1 VLLAPF
7 PVIINQM
14 NLQIDKLT
22 SHLQQNHHSKM
33 MNLLRRLV
41 EVESPTSEPERQ
53 APVFDILEEAFS
65 NLCYAV
71 ERLPGNHSGG
81 QLAAW
86 SRRDVEPLS
95 AESKTPFQL
104 LLGHCDTVWP
114 VGTLEK
120 MPFRIE
126 DGRIMG
132 PGVYDMKGGLVQM
145 IMALD
150 ALQALNLQP
159 AIMPLICVNSDE
171 ETGSRES
178 RPLIGRLARK
188 ASRAFILEPA
198 LGLDGKLKTRRKG
211 VGLFLVNVQGQAAH
225 AGLDP
230 DKGVSA
236 ILELSYVI
244 QKLHALNNPAE
255 GVRVNVGVINGG
267 TQPNVIAPSSSAEID
282 VRVPN
287 QESAEG
293 IEKAIQRITPELKG
307 TTIQMT
313 GGFNRLPMEKTEA
326 NERLW
331 KLAEDKGRELN
342 LSLQEGM
349 AGGGSDGNT
358 TSLYTATLDGLGAVG
373 DGAHANHEFLFID
386 KMVERSA
393 LLALLL
399 MAP

>member
-1 VLLAPF
+1 
-7 PVIINQM
+7 
-14 NLQIDKLT
+14 
-22 SHLQQNHHSKM
+22 
-33 MNLLRRLV
+33 
-41 EVESPTSEPERQ
+41 
-53 APVFDILEEAFS
+53 
-65 NLCYAV
+65 
-71 ERLPGNHSGG
+71 
-81 QLAAW
+81 
-86 SRRDVEPLS
+86 
-95 AESKTPFQL
+95 
-104 LLGHCDTVWP
+104 
-114 VGTLEK
+114 

-132 PGVYDMKGGLVQM
+132 PGVYDMKGGLVQI

-331 KLAEDKGRELN
+331 KLAEDKGREMN

>member
-1 VLLAPF
+1 
-7 PVIINQM
+7 
-14 NLQIDKLT
+14 
-22 SHLQQNHHSKM
+22 
-33 MNLLRRLV
+33 
-41 EVESPTSEPERQ
+41 
-53 APVFDILEEAFS
+53 
-65 NLCYAV
+65 
-71 ERLPGNHSGG
+71 
-81 QLAAW
+81 
-86 SRRDVEPLS
+86 
-95 AESKTPFQL
+95 
-104 LLGHCDTVWP
+104 
-114 VGTLEK
+114 
-120 MPFRIE
+120 
-126 DGRIMG
+126 
-132 PGVYDMKGGLVQM
+132 M

-236 ILELSYVI
+236 ILVLSYVI